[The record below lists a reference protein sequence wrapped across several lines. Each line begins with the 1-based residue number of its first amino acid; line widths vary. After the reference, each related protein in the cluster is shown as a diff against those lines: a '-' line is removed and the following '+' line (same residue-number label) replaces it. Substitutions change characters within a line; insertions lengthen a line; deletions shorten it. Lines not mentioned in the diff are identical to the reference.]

1 MNLNIINQARYQI
14 SAIEKNKRLK
24 PLEGDEFSGFMQM
37 SLAGENNEEYVY
49 QNLKFQGDWAIPAK
63 RNRILKEGNGIERK
77 FKLTY
82 HTFDLDGNKREV
94 ITYDI
99 NTAVTLSEM
108 CALLD
113 KYAKEIHD
121 TSEIQLDFRMSY
133 VVVRA

>member
-1 MNLNIINQARYQI
+1 MNLNFINQARYQKA
-14 SAIEKNKRLK
+14 AIEKNKRLK

-49 QNLKFQGDWAIPAK
+49 KNLKFQGDWVNLAK
-63 RNRILKEGNGIERK
+63 RKRILKEGDGIERK

-82 HTFDLDGNKREV
+82 HTFDMDGNKREV

-113 KYAKEIHD
+113 KYAKEIHS
-121 TSEIQLDFRMSY
+121 TSEI
-133 VVVRA
+133 